1 MITTF
6 TFSQPTL
13 LILYEPVKTWPGR
26 IAVRKDTCR
35 LDVVTLDIKERISA
49 FIWSK
54 EVLPFDCVRLVM
66 TTLQWFAAN
75 KCYLVSCR
83 ALPVPKP
90 IGGTLVFAVNSLFYL
105 NQGIPPYAVSLNSI
119 GDSTTENTLSKY
131 TQNYTTT
138 LYS

>member
-66 TTLQWFAAN
+66 TSKNNLQWFAS
-75 KCYLVSCR
+75 KHVSCR

-131 TQNYTTT
+131 TFYTTT